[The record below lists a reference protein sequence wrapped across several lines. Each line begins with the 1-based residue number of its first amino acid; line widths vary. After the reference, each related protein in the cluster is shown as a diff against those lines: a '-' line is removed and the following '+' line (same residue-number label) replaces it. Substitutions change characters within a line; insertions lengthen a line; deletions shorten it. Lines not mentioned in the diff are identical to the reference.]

1 MKVLAAGKSTRPA
14 LASAPRCECSGNLG
28 HLAIANGTPA
38 RRRHT
43 DTWGVRATGPAAG
56 GAGWRLGRA
65 QAHGPGAARPAR
77 PPGGQQV
84 GGQARG
90 AAAFLHLLLLLFLL
104 EPATLPCCSS
114 RSAFSPIHP
123 PSFFLSFF
131 LSFRFLFSNR
141 VLGCSLGGAQA
152 AQQLANSGWDKSRCC
167 LQLLVPGKLCS
178 VLGELGAARVGG
190 SHPRDSALPGDAGRY
205 RGPNRSELEAAT
217 LSRETPVPSSPQ
229 PRWFPSLSGPLTPAL
244 TAEPPGKT
252 PLRTAMGEGGMGKQ
266 ARWGRGDPG
275 PE

>member
-123 PSFFLSFF
+123 PSFFLSFC
-131 LSFRFLFSNR
+131 LSAFSFPTASWAAPWEGR
-141 VLGCSLGGAQA
+141 RPPSSLQTPAGTKA
-152 AQQLANSGWDKSRCC
+152 
-167 LQLLVPGKLCS
+167 
-178 VLGELGAARVGG
+178 GAA
-190 SHPRDSALPGDAGRY
+190 S
-205 RGPNRSELEAAT
+205 NC
-217 LSRETPVPSSPQ
+217 
-229 PRWFPSLSGPLTPAL
+229 
-244 TAEPPGKT
+244 
-252 PLRTAMGEGGMGKQ
+252 
-266 ARWGRGDPG
+266 
-275 PE
+275 

>member
-104 EPATLPCCSS
+104 EPATLRCCSS

-123 PSFFLSFF
+123 PSFFLSVFP
-131 LSFRFLFSNR
+131 LSLFQPR
-141 VLGCSLGGAQA
+141 
-152 AQQLANSGWDKSRCC
+152 
-167 LQLLVPGKLCS
+167 PGL
-178 VLGELGAARVGG
+178 
-190 SHPRDSALPGDAGRY
+190 LPGRGAGR
-205 RGPNRSELEAAT
+205 PAACK
-217 LSRETPVPSSPQ
+217 LRLGQKQVLPP
-229 PRWFPSLSGPLTPAL
+229 
-244 TAEPPGKT
+244 TASAWKAVFCT
-252 PLRTAMGEGGMGKQ
+252 R
-266 ARWGRGDPG
+266 
-275 PE
+275 